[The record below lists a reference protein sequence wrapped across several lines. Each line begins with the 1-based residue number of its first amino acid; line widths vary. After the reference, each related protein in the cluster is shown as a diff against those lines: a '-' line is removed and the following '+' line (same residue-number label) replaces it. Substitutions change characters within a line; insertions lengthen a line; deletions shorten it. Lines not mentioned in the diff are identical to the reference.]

1 VKIRWFGHA
10 CFLLESQDGTKIVTD
25 PFDGSVGYKIP
36 MVEADIVTVSHDHYD
51 HNYVEGVQGDPEIM
65 RSPGEYT
72 IGGIS
77 IKGVPSF
84 HDEVKGAKR
93 GPNIIYTFNID
104 GIKVC
109 HVGDLGH
116 LLSKSQLE
124 EIGEIDVLMI
134 PVGGTFTL
142 DAEGAVAAIEQFSPK
157 ITIPMHFK
165 TPAVSMPI
173 DPVDIFLEKMGQGEY
188 LDSDT
193 IEITTEDLGEEHR
206 IIVLNYEE

>member
-1 VKIRWFGHA
+1 MKIQWFGHA
-10 CFLLESQDGTKIVTD
+10 CFLLESQDGTKVVTD

-36 MVEADIVTVSHDHYD
+36 MVEADIVTVSHDHCD

-65 RSPGEYT
+65 KSPGEYT

-77 IKGVPSF
+77 IKGVPTF
-84 HDEVKGAKR
+84 HDDVKGAKR
-93 GPNIIYTFNID
+93 GPNIIYTFEID

-109 HVGDLGH
+109 HAGDLGH
-116 LLSKSQLE
+116 LLSKAQLE
-124 EIGEIDVLMI
+124 EVGEVDVLII

-142 DAEGAVAAIEQFSPK
+142 GAEGAAAAVEQFGPK

-173 DPVDIFLEKMGQGEY
+173 DPVDVFLEKMGEGEY

-193 IEITTEDLGEEHR
+193 IEITPETLGAQHR
-206 IIVLNYEE
+206 IIVMKYE